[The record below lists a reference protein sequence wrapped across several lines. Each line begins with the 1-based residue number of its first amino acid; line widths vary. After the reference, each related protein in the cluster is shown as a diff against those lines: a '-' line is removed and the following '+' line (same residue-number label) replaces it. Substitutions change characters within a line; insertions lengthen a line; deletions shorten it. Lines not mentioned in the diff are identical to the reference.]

1 MLPLNERKFETTMT
15 NNLEYALFEKPILM
29 QKIAL

>member
-1 MLPLNERKFETTMT
+1 MKENLKPLWT